1 MSLVRLVRAL
11 VRFLVRL
18 VRFLVRASC
27 GASGPIRLQT
37 PSGQLMPCALPC
49 A

>member
-18 VRFLVRASC
+18 VRFLVRPSFTS
-27 GASGPIRLQT
+27 SGLIVSRHPVVN
-37 PSGQLMPCALPC
+37 
-49 A
+49 